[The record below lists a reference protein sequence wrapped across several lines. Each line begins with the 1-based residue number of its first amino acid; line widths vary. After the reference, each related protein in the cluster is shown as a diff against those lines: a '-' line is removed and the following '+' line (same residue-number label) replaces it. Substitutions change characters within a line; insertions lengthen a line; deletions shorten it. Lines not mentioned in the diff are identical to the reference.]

1 MAKGIAYLSRFDN
14 NKRIESK
21 FVVIVIVVNKNSLSY
36 KRSGLLIMKLS
47 IMNKPYGPN
56 LTTYIGFVL
65 S

>member
-1 MAKGIAYLSRFDN
+1 MNIK
-14 NKRIESK
+14 
-21 FVVIVIVVNKNSLSY
+21 VVQ
-36 KRSGLLIMKLS
+36 SGLL